1 MIPHLRVLVRQARQL
16 RSDTPILPEAAQPW
30 SGGSGSTRLLLVGD
44 STIAGVGVHTQ
55 ALGLAG
61 QLGNLLGASWV
72 ASGLSG
78 ATSRTVLKS
87 YLVTGEFDVIVVS
100 AGANDALAV
109 RSRGA
114 YARDIRSIL
123 RFLRAQSPNA
133 AIIVSS
139 MPGFAQFSL
148 LPEPLR
154 GLLAR
159 HSIALETAARGVVAS
174 FDRVAMTA
182 PAPTYTP
189 GFFASDNFHPG
200 EIGYRDWARFIVDD
214 PAVKELL

>member
-1 MIPHLRVLVRQARQL
+1 
-16 RSDTPILPEAAQPW
+16 
-30 SGGSGSTRLLLVGD
+30 LLLVGD
-44 STIAGVGVHTQ
+44 STIAGVGVDTQ

-61 QLGNLLGASWV
+61 QLGRLLDASWV

-78 ATSRTVLKS
+78 ATSRTVLNS
-87 YLVTGEFDVIVVS
+87 YLVSGQFDVIVVS
-100 AGANDALAV
+100 VGANDALAV

-114 YARDIRSIL
+114 YARDIRRIL
-123 RFLRAQSPNA
+123 RFLQAQSPDA

-154 GLLAR
+154 ALLAR
-159 HSIALETAARGVVAS
+159 HSIALETAARTVVAS
-174 FDRVAMTA
+174 FDRVVMTA

-200 EIGYRDWARFIVDD
+200 ESGYRDWAQFIVDD
-214 PAVKELL
+214 PAVRELL